1 MPKTLADGRIAL
13 VALTTPPKDLKA
25 PTVAELTAG
34 TRIECRINKS
44 DYALGATD
52 SDTIDEQELCKSG
65 AAKDF
70 GPASYEGSVTP
81 FRYLTADGKADAE
94 NDVAWDMLKTK
105 GTHLWL
111 VEREGPLYDAAFEAG
126 QEVSVYEVNT
136 DTPQKPSD
144 RNSGYIKRVVPLA
157 VLDARENVEVVAGA

>member
-25 PTVAELTAG
+25 PTVTELTAG
-34 TRIECRINKS
+34 ERIECRINKQ
-44 DYALGATD
+44 DYKLGATD

-65 AAKDF
+65 SAKDF
-70 GPASYEGSVTP
+70 GPAQYEGSVTP
-81 FRYLTADGKADAE
+81 FRYLDDKGLADPE
-94 NDVAWDMLKTK
+94 NDVAWDMLKAK

-111 VEREGPLYDAAFEAG
+111 VEREGPLYDAPFEAG

-136 DTPQKPSD
+136 DTPQKPD
-144 RNSGYIKRVVPLA
+144 NRNGYIKRIVPLA
-157 VLDARENVEVVAGA
+157 VLDARENVKVAAGA

>member
-13 VALTTPPKDLKA
+13 VALTTAPASMSA

-34 TRIECRINKS
+34 TRLECRINKS
-44 DYALGATD
+44 DYSLGAD
-52 SDTIDEQELCKSG
+52 ASSTIDEQELCKSG
-65 AAKDF
+65 AAQDF
-70 GPASYEGSVTP
+70 GPAQWSGSLTP
-81 FRYLTADGKADAE
+81 FRYLTGDGAADEE
-94 NDVAWDMLKTK
+94 NDVAWALLKLK

-111 VEREGPLYDAAFEAG
+111 VEREGPTYDAPFEEG

-144 RNSGYIKRVVPLA
+144 RNSGYIKRVIPLA
-157 VLDARENVEVVAGA
+157 VLDARENVTIAA